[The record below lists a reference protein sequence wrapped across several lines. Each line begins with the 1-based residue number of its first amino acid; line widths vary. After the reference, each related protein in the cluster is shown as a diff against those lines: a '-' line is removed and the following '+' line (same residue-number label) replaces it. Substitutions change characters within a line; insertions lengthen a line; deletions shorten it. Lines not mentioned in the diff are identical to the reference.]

1 MAMLTVLVAI
11 IALILLTSAA
21 VMRHV
26 LAVVGGLAAA
36 GLLVIMMLPAS
47 KPDGIGLSEAHTACL
62 ARLGLA
68 DASPQAVSDTVQSA
82 DASGTLRRATI
93 TVLKPPYGPS
103 DRTSVTC
110 DVRISDRVE
119 RLETARASDSRR

>member
-1 MAMLTVLVAI
+1 MLTILVAI
-11 IALILLTSAA
+11 IALILLVGAA
-21 VMRHV
+21 FVRHV
-26 LAVVGGLAAA
+26 LMIVAGLAAGA
-36 GLLVIMMLPAS
+36 LLVIMLLPAS
-47 KPDGIGLSEAHTACL
+47 KPDGIGLSEVHSACL